1 MHCIADMRNIFA
13 WQVLL
18 PAQPGAG
25 EKQGTAWEQGLW
37 AAKVGATTVGIGALF
52 AVTGWPHLPMLSRSA
67 SCDSRNHVHIL
78 LSSAMSRG
86 MPGPR

>member
-1 MHCIADMRNIFA
+1 MPWIPNVTEMFA

-25 EKQGTAWEQGLW
+25 KKQGTAWEQGLW

-52 AVTGWPHLPMLSRSA
+52 AVTGWPHLPVLSRSA
-67 SCDSRNHVHIL
+67 SCGSRDHVHIL

-86 MPGPR
+86 MPGPK